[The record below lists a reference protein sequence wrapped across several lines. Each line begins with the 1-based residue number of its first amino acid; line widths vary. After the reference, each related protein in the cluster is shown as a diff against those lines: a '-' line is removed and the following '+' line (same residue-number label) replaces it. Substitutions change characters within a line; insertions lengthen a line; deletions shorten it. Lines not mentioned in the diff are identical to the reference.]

1 MNGITNRLGSA
12 IILLCVLGCMSANG
26 QTAITNATEEI
37 VLREGLTIDGVGYYG
52 RSPVHQDVVESLIL
66 SGAWKEP
73 HDGDVLKDATGE
85 DRTWRKTTADE
96 EGWFSQKKG
105 RSGYIYVRVD
115 SDAARTMLLH
125 MRGNSMAYVNGVP
138 RVGSRYQY
146 REEVAPWEPHFDY
159 VQLPVRLKKGV
170 NDLLFKRT
178 WRSRGRVKVRLL
190 KPKSPVQ
197 LNPSDVTLPDLL
209 VGQAASTVG
218 SIVVINSSDTV
229 QKDLRITVSDPNQPS
244 DQKMISTTVPIIQ
257 PRSVRKVWFPIHRD
271 VPAKEPGTWKRELT
285 LKTLDGARTVLD
297 RCTVNLNVKKP
308 DETHKRT
315 FVSAIDG
322 SVQYYAVNPVKPLP
336 GDTSPPALVLSVHGA
351 SVEAINQAG
360 SYGSKSW
367 CNIVS
372 PTNRRPY
379 GFDWEDWGRV
389 DALEVLEDAKV
400 ALGHDPER
408 VYLTGHSMGGH
419 GTWILGSEFPD
430 KFAAIG
436 PSAGWLSFWSYRAAT
451 KIEDPSPVEQILTR
465 PELAGDTMTL
475 AKNLTDTGVYIL
487 HGGADKVVRSDQSH
501 TMIERL
507 KTFHQDF
514 VYHEEPGQ
522 GHWWDLSDEPG
533 ADCVDWAPMFDFFA
547 RHALPAAKAVR
558 QVDFVTVNP
567 GISAW
572 SYWAGIEDQIEH
584 LKLSTISIRLDPGK
598 RRFVGTTENVSRLS
612 LKLDVLPDGAP
623 LSVQLDEQ
631 TLSGIPYPCGC
642 KQIWLV
648 RKDDQWSL
656 ASEPPKVL
664 KGPHRFGP
672 FKEAFRHKMVFVIG
686 TAGSESEN
694 AWARTKARFDAEQ
707 WWYQGNGSVDII
719 ADVDFAPKA
728 YADRGVVLY
737 GNSKTNAAWPKLL
750 GSSPVQVEPGAVTIG
765 DQRLEG
771 DDLACL
777 FLRPRT
783 DSEVA
788 CVAVVSGTGIKGMH
802 LTDRLQYIFAG
813 CNYPDCIVIGPEML
827 TDGTK
832 GVRAAGVFG
841 SDWRVESGTFAW
853 RDEPVTS
860 EVEAVESTDLPA
872 YIGPDPRP
880 FVMPR
885 GYVCQRARGPI
896 VVDGKLDESSWDKAV
911 WADYHVDIEGQMRP
925 VKPRFDTHCKMLW
938 DDQYFY
944 VAAWMEEPHVW
955 GTITERNAVI
965 FNDNDF
971 EVFIDPDGDSH
982 AYYEFEINVLN
993 TVWNLLM
1000 DKPYKHGGNA
1010 VIREMPGQKSGVFV
1024 KGTLNNPGDIDEYW
1038 TVEIAFPWKGMAEHA
1053 TCPCPPKNG
1062 DQWRVGFSRVEWG
1075 HRIADGKYLRWP
1087 NKEERTDEW
1096 HEDNWIWSPQGVVNM
1111 HRPETWGYVQFSTKR
1126 VGAKAKLVPDPAA
1139 QARYLL
1145 HEVLYAQEQYHL
1157 THKRYADTLETLDL
1171 GELMDETLAEPVTM
1185 RITEAGWE
1193 AVARLARKRG
1203 KVRSVHVRQ
1212 DGKVWTQ

>member
-1 MNGITNRLGSA
+1 MNGIMSRWRSA
-12 IILLCVLGCMSANG
+12 VVLLCVLGAASAPG
-26 QTAITNATEEI
+26 QTVVTGDTTEI
-37 VLREGLTIDGVGYYG
+37 VLREGLMIDGVGRYG
-52 RSPVHQDVVESLIL
+52 RSPVHRDAVEALIL

-73 HDGDVLKDATGE
+73 QEGDILEDAEGE
-85 DRTWRKTTADE
+85 ERTWRKTTADE

-159 VQLPVRLKKGV
+159 VQLPVRLKKGA
-170 NDLLFKRT
+170 NDLLLKRT
-178 WRSRGRVKVRLL
+178 WRSRGRVKARLL
-190 KPKSPVQ
+190 KPKAPVQ
-197 LNPSDVTLPDLL
+197 LNPSDVTVPDLL
-209 VGQAASTVG
+209 VGQAAEMVG
-218 SIVVINSSDTV
+218 SIVLINSSDDV
-229 QKDLRITVSDPNQPS
+229 QTALSIAVSGPS
-244 DQKMISTTVPIIQ
+244 EKQGAVDVPIIR
-257 PRSVRKVWFPIHRD
+257 PRSVRKVMFPIRCD
-271 VPAKEPGTWKRELT
+271 TDALKELGKQTLELKV
-285 LKTLDGARTVLD
+285 LRKNGDASIVLD
-297 RCTVNLNVKKP
+297 RCSVGLNVKKP
-308 DETHKRT
+308 GETHKRT
-315 FVSAIDG
+315 FVSSIDG
-322 SVQYYAVNPVKPLP
+322 SVQYYAVNPAKPLP
-336 GDTSPPALVLSVHGA
+336 GDDAPPALVLSVHGA

-360 SYGSKSW
+360 SYSSKNW

-389 DALEVLEDAKV
+389 DALEVFEDAKA
-400 ALGHDPER
+400 ALGYDPER

-419 GTWILGSEFPD
+419 GTWILGSEYPD

-451 KIEDPSPVEQILTR
+451 KIDDPSPVEAILTR

-475 AKNLTDTGVYIL
+475 AKNLTDTGLYIL
-487 HGGADKVVRSDQSH
+487 HGGADKVVRADQSH
-501 TMIERL
+501 TMVKHLE
-507 KTFHQDF
+507 TFHKDF

-547 RHALPAAKAVR
+547 RHALPAPKAVR

-584 LKLSTISIRLDPGK
+584 LKLSSISIRIDPGK
-598 RRFVGTTENVSRLS
+598 RRFVGTTENVARLS
-612 LKLDVLPDGAP
+612 LKLDVLPEGES
-623 LSVQLDEQ
+623 LSVQLDDQ
-631 TLSGIPYPCGC
+631 TLADIPYPRGC

-648 RKDDQWSL
+648 RKGDQWSL

-672 FKEAFRHKMVFVIG
+672 FKEAFRHNMVFVIG
-686 TAGSESEN
+686 TAGTEEEN

-719 ADVDFAPKA
+719 ADVDFSLRA
-728 YADRGVVLY
+728 YADRGIVLY
-737 GNSKTNAAWPKLL
+737 GNSETNAAWSQLL
-750 GSSPVQVEPGAVTIG
+750 RTSPVQVDRGGVTIG
-765 DQRLEG
+765 DQRLAG

-783 DSEVA
+783 DSEIA
-788 CVAVVSGTGIKGMH
+788 CVAVVSGTGVKGMH
-802 LTDRLQYIFAG
+802 MTNRLQYIFAG
-813 CNYPDCIVIGPEML
+813 CNYPDCFVIGPEML
-827 TDGTK
+827 TEGTE

-841 SDWRVESGTFAW
+841 SDWTVESGTFAW
-853 RDEPVTS
+853 RDEQ
-860 EVEAVESTDLPA
+860 EILKVEATESKDLPA

-896 VVDGKLDESSWDKAV
+896 VVDGKLDEPSWDKAA
-911 WADYHVDIEGQMRP
+911 WTDYHVDIEGQMRP
-925 VKPRFDTHCKMLW
+925 VKPRHETRCKMLW
-938 DDQYFY
+938 DDEYFY
-944 VAAWMEEPHVW
+944 VAAWMAEPHVW

-982 AYYEFEINVLN
+982 AYYEFEVNALN

-1024 KGTLNNPGDIDEYW
+1024 KGTLNNPADIDEYW
-1038 TVEIAFPWKGMAEHA
+1038 TVEIAFPWTGMAEHA

-1075 HRIADGKYLRWP
+1075 HRIVDGKYIRWP
-1087 NKEERTDEW
+1087 DKEERKDNW

-1126 VGAKAKLVPDPAA
+1126 VGGRAKLTPDPAA
-1139 QARYLL
+1139 KARYLL
-1145 HEVLYAQEQYHL
+1145 HKVLYAQEQHHL
-1157 THKRYADTLETLDL
+1157 KHDRYATKLAAL
-1171 GELMDETLAEPVTM
+1171 GLGKLMDETLAEPITM
-1185 RITEAGWE
+1185 RTTQAGWE
-1193 AVARLARKRG
+1193 AVARLARKRQG
-1203 KVRSVHVRQ
+1203 IRTLHVRQ
-1212 DGKVWTQ
+1212 DGKVWAE